1 MKIPLILA
9 FLFFVGSTIGWVIE
23 LVFRRF
29 FSSNNPERKWINPG
43 FLVGPCIPL
52 YGFSLCIL
60 FALASLEPGMQI
72 ENAALRKILLFSIM
86 SLCVTALEYI
96 VGLISLKYMQVR
108 LWDYSNNRGNIQGII
123 CPKFSFFWVLLS
135 AVYYFFVHT
144 RILTALDWL
153 SHNLAF
159 SFGIGFFFGIFVVD
173 FVYSSN
179 ILVKIRSFARENDI
193 VVRLEELREDIRRNR
208 ADRREK
214 TRFFVS
220 MRSGAPLLEQLREY
234 RDFRSGIR
242 REKREFRD
250 EVNKE
255 VNELMDEVVGDI
267 KANIRRHDNDGN

>member
-1 MKIPLILA
+1 MKIPLMLA

-60 FALASLEPGMQI
+60 FVLASLESSLQI
-72 ENAALRKILLFSIM
+72 ENAALRKLLLFAVM
-86 SLCVTALEYI
+86 ALCVTALEYI
-96 VGLISLKYMQVR
+96 VGLISLKYMKVR
-108 LWDYSNNRGNIQGII
+108 LWDYSNNWGNIQGII

-135 AVYYFFVHT
+135 AAYYFLVHP

-153 SHNLAF
+153 SRNLAF
-159 SFGIGFFFGIFVVD
+159 SFGLGFFFGVFVVD
-173 FVYSSN
+173 FVYSSH

-193 VVRLEELREDIRRNR
+193 IVRLEELREDIRKNR

-220 MRSGAPLLEQLREY
+220 MLNGAPLLEQLREY
-234 RDFRSGIR
+234 KDFRSDIR

-250 EVNKE
+250 EMSRE
-255 VNELMDEVVGDI
+255 VNNLMDDVVDDI
-267 KANIRRHDNDGN
+267 KAHVNKRDD